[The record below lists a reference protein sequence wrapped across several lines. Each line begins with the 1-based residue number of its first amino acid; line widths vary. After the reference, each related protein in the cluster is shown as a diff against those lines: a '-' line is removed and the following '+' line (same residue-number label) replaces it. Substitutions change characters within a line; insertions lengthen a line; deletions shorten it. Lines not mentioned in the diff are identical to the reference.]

1 MNINVK
7 IDGLTEFTEA
17 IALLGSSIAHHN
29 GMENTEKA
37 LKKLATATEEV
48 KEEVKDEVKEE
59 VKEEV
64 KKSNITLEDVRALFV
79 SKNSPGSREK
89 LKGILDKYGADNVS
103 SLEEKDFE
111 HVIKDLQ
118 EI

>member
-1 MNINVK
+1 MNITVK
-7 IDGLTEFTEA
+7 IEGLTEFTEA

-48 KEEVKDEVKEE
+48 KEEI
-59 VKEEV
+59 KEEV

-111 HVIKDLQ
+111 NVIKDLQ